1 MISGL
6 LSTMAELLSNAAKY
20 VENMNL
26 LFFFWTYWKITL
38 KKKIFEGNVE
48 NKVS

>member
-26 LFFFWTYWKITL
+26 LFFFLNIL
-38 KKKIFEGNVE
+38 KNYFEKKIFEGNVE